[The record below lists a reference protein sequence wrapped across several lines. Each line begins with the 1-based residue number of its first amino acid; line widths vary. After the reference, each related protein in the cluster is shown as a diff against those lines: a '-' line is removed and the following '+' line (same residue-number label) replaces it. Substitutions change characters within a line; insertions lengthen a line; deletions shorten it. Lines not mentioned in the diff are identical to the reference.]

1 MRSHRAESRIL
12 DAGGGH
18 VAGTLSSVFGLL
30 DQVLDW
36 VTQNVYAEPAVKSLG
51 ASRPGGAGCSR
62 VGHIVDGAIPID
74 RMEKKIL
81 VAAIAPTAP
90 ALATFLIT
98 DIYYLPLRVVA
109 LAYANAT
116 GPLLDRP
123 RRD

>member
-1 MRSHRAESRIL
+1 MRAGSHVRSHRAESRIL

-18 VAGTLSSVFGLL
+18 VAGTHSGILGLL

-36 VTQNVYAEPAVKSLG
+36 VTQNVDAQRTVKSLG

-62 VGHIVDGAIPID
+62 VGHVVDGAIAID

-109 LAYANAT
+109 VGLCQRNRSVT
-116 GPLLDRP
+116 
-123 RRD
+123 